1 MYGDMGGKVGRWGG
15 DSGGKKFPLFSYS
28 TCCWSL
34 AHSLYPHS
42 RHNSG
47 VLLFDEHPQRQKN
60 PRPNGYKQLKGRDGF
75 RIRVADY
82 RIIYD
87 IFDHILTVD
96 VIDLGHRKDIYE

>member
-1 MYGDMGGKVGRWGG
+1 MYTLRIERAVVK
-15 DSGGKKFPLFSYS
+15 SLEKINEPYYS
-28 TCCWSL
+28 KIKTAILNL
-34 AHSLYPHS
+34 A
-42 RHNSG
+42 
-47 VLLFDEHPQRQKN
+47 KN

-87 IFDHILTVD
+87 IFDDILQVH